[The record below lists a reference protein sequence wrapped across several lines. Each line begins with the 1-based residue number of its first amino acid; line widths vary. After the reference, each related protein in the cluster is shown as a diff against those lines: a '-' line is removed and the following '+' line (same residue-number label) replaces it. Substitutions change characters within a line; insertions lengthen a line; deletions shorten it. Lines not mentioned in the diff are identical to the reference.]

1 MSGSRV
7 CVHLGVRFRSI
18 TNSKDGIDVNI
29 SDECVETTEPSEA
42 SLGGVSHIGTR
53 KIALK
58 AQQFI
63 SHFVAVKGVPVC
75 HFNIGTVGVVVPV
88 GATVSNGKAFEVR
101 LKYILVVSV
110 GNVILVNLPSQIGD
124 INTGI

>member
-1 MSGSRV
+1 M
-7 CVHLGVRFRSI
+7 
-18 TNSKDGIDVNI
+18 
-29 SDECVETTEPSEA
+29 
-42 SLGGVSHIGTR
+42 
-53 KIALK
+53 
-58 AQQFI
+58 
-63 SHFVAVKGVPVC
+63 PVC